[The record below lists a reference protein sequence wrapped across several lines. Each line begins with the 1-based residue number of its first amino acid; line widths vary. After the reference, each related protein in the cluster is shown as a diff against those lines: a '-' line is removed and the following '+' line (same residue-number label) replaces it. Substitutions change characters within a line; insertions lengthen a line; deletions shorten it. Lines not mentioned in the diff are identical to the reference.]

1 MQTRMYN
8 DSYSPI
14 RRGKYDT
21 TTAYTNSH
29 YALLCDPRVPAEPHA
44 PDPGIAK
51 RRSFRRMHL
60 SCDPLRDPDG
70 ISAAILP
77 GCAPQPSAYGG
88 HHFASSCSA
97 ASHLLSY
104 SPQRPSINAVG
115 RCLHDL
121 SQLREYDHSAGYG
134 YAWYRLCRLY
144 LSLHRHSDDVYLDPW
159 SKRSHWKK
167 KR

>member
-1 MQTRMYN
+1 MEGILILRQHLDRRLLELQ
-8 DSYSPI
+8 SP
-14 RRGKYDT
+14 R
-21 TTAYTNSH
+21 
-29 YALLCDPRVPAEPHA
+29 
-44 PDPGIAK
+44 
-51 RRSFRRMHL
+51 FW
-60 SCDPLRDPDG
+60 
-70 ISAAILP
+70 
-77 GCAPQPSAYGG
+77 PSAYGG

-159 SKRSHWKK
+159 SKRSHW
-167 KR
+167 